1 MKNEPHKSCF
11 CLLILLLL
19 ALVSPV
25 GAVVDPPCGITL
37 EPDVTY
43 VHPGDVFTVTVR
55 IDPHS
60 VEVYGLQCNVSFD
73 PTTFKVMS
81 QSQGSFLS
89 SDGQRTYMVPK
100 TYPEKGVVLY
110 AESRYG
116 VKTGVSAP
124 GVASTIQF
132 KVNDT
137 ISSYG
142 IKEFLLDN
150 VLIVDSNLLFTS
162 FDSSTGTVVLMEPVV
177 SDFTANVTEGETPL
191 TVGFTDTSMNAVSW
205 HWDFNG
211 DSLVD
216 SGVQNPEYTYNE
228 PGKYAIS
235 LTVANELGTNDTS
248 TKTITVYGVP
258 VSDFTTSIT
267 ESEAP
272 LTVKF
277 TDASTNAVSWSWDF
291 DGDGSV
297 DSEVQNPEYTYAEPG
312 EYIVSLTVANELGT
326 IDTEKEIITVKS
338 QPVDE
343 PPVINSVNLFPAN
356 TIPGTTIHVNV
367 DAMDELEV
375 IEVNA
380 GDVSLVKTDGIWQ
393 GSITAPNELGDY
405 SLSIIARDAVGN
417 TAETSVPYHVV
428 RVEGGASISVSPR
441 FSRVSAGNDVSLTI
455 KVKNTQNIDDI
466 FNVRINTDRL
476 PESYSANL
484 ADFSWT
490 ENEVKLRAGEEKVFP
505 LEVNV
510 PAETAPGYKFF
521 RANLNS
527 ETTSIYGI
535 SIGYLRVY

>member
-1 MKNEPHKSCF
+1 MKNKPLKNCF

-25 GAVVDPPCGITL
+25 GAVVDSSCSIVL
-37 EPDVTY
+37 EPNAKY
-43 VHPGDVFTVTVR
+43 VYPGDTFTVTIS
-55 IDPHS
+55 IDPQS
-60 VEVYGLQCNVSFD
+60 VEVYGLQYEVVFD
-73 PTTFKVMS
+73 PNIFEALS

-89 SDGQRTYMVPK
+89 SDGQHTYMVPK

-142 IKEFLLDN
+142 IKEILLDN

-205 HWDFNG
+205 HWDF
-211 DSLVD
+211 DSDGLVD
-216 SGVQNPEYTYNE
+216 SGVQNPEHTYTE
-228 PGKYAIS
+228 SGEHTVS
-235 LTVANELGTNDTS
+235 LIVANELGTNDTS

-277 TDASTNAVSWSWDF
+277 TDTSTNAVSWSWDF

-297 DSEVQNPEYTYAEPG
+297 DSEVQNPEYTYNEPG

-326 IDTEKEIITVKS
+326 IDTETEIITVKS

-343 PPVINSVNLFPAN
+343 PPVINSVNLFPAS

-375 IEVNA
+375 IKVDA
-380 GDVSLVKTDGIWQ
+380 GDVSLVKKDGIWQ

-466 FNVRINTDRL
+466 FNVRINTDGL

-484 ADFSWT
+484 AGFSWT

-510 PAETAPGYKFF
+510 PAGAPRGFKLF
-521 RANLNS
+521 RTNVDS
-527 ETTSIYGI
+527 ETTSIYGT
-535 SIGYLRVY
+535 SVGYLLVS